1 MPVELDVQIH
11 TLVDI
16 CVYVCACKGEREHMG
31 HICVYVCACKGE
43 REHMGHILAMPVEQ
57 CVWICIDGCV

>member
-11 TLVDI
+11 TLVD
-16 CVYVCACKGEREHMG
+16 
-31 HICVYVCACKGE
+31 ICVYVCACKGE